1 MATNGFGLGGKH
13 RPGVFCAEAARS
25 QGALIGEFQ
34 GMAEQ
39 PHGDAHDFDMAAH
52 EHSWKVFNRILV
64 WGMVVVV
71 LILLFLMWIH
81 YG

>member
-1 MATNGFGLGGKH
+1 
-13 RPGVFCAEAARS
+13 
-25 QGALIGEFQ
+25 
-34 GMAEQ
+34 MAEQ

-52 EHSWKVFNRILV
+52 EQSWQVFNRIIV
-64 WGMVVVV
+64 WGMVVVI

>member
-1 MATNGFGLGGKH
+1 MGGFGLGGEH
-13 RPGVFCAEAARS
+13 CPSVFCAEVARGL
-25 QGALIGEFQ
+25 GALIGEFQ

-39 PHGDAHDFDMAAH
+39 PHGDAHDFDMSAH

-64 WGMVVVV
+64 WGMVVVI

>member
-1 MATNGFGLGGKH
+1 
-13 RPGVFCAEAARS
+13 
-25 QGALIGEFQ
+25 
-34 GMAEQ
+34 MAEQ

-64 WGMVVVV
+64 WGMVVVI